1 MLTVGTLGAMSTIRR
16 LGLVILGFYGGLLA
30 AAALVKRALPSRGD
44 AESDEVRLIAIF
56 GGAELESRAQAFRGG
71 SMLAWFGGIAV
82 DLRQATLAPDAQLT
96 VGALFG
102 GVDVKVPPGWRVV
115 STARALAGGVSDDVP
130 EPDDPAAPTLTV
142 ESTAV
147 FGGVSVRASTADG
160 DER

>member
-1 MLTVGTLGAMSTIRR
+1 MRLIRR
-16 LGLVILGFYGGLLA
+16 LGLVALGFYGGLLA

-44 AESDEVRLIAIF
+44 AESDEVRLVAIL
-56 GGAELESRAQAFRGG
+56 GGGELESRAHAFRGG

-82 DLRQATLAPDAQLT
+82 DLREATLAPEAQLT

-102 GVDVKVPPGWRVV
+102 GVDIKIPAGWRVL
-115 STARALAGGVSDDVP
+115 STGRALFGGVSDDVA

-147 FGGVSVRASTADG
+147 FGGISIRAVAGESAAA
-160 DER
+160 